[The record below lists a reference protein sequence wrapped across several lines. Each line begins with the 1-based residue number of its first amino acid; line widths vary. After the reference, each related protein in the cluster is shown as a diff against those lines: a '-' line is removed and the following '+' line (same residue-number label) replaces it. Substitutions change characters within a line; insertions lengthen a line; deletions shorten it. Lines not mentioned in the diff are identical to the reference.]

1 MRIVK
6 SDSASEVLIEA
17 YEKARKD
24 LDLAQ
29 SRLKGVEAAILD
41 FMEDHQRKTIAVV
54 KDGKQFTATYTQR
67 NTNKIDEKGLRKALS
82 ARVYDQYTKKVL
94 DRKKLEVALSDG
106 EVDPTVVA
114 RFVEQVPG
122 ARFLTYRVKDDNAA
136 EGV

>member
-17 YEKARKD
+17 YEKARED
-24 LDLAQ
+24 VDRANA
-29 SRLKGVEAAILD
+29 RLRGVEAAILD
-41 FMEDHQRKTIAVV
+41 YMEEHQRKTIAVA

-67 NTNKIDEKGLRKALS
+67 TTNKIDEKGLRRALS
-82 ARVYDQYTKKVL
+82 ARVYDKYTTKKL
-94 DRKKLEVALSDG
+94 DKKKLETALSDG

-122 ARFLTYRVKDDNAA
+122 ARYLTYRVKDENAA

>member
-1 MRIVK
+1 
-6 SDSASEVLIEA
+6 
-17 YEKARKD
+17 
-24 LDLAQ
+24 
-29 SRLKGVEAAILD
+29 LD